1 MGIGVNHGIFEKS
14 GNIYKLKI
22 GLKET
27 LGCWFV
33 G

>member
-1 MGIGVNHGIFEKS
+1 MGIGVNHGIIEKS
-14 GNIYKLKI
+14 GNIYKSKI
-22 GLKET
+22 DLKET